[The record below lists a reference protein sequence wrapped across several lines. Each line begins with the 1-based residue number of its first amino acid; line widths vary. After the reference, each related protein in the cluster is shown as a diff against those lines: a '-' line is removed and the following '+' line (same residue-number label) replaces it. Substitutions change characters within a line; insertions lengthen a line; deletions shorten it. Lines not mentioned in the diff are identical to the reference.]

1 MAERPRR
8 GTNLPGKDA
17 RIDSGTAHSA
27 RVCNYWLGGKDNFPA
42 GREAAER
49 VLAVS
54 PGLRFRA
61 DGIHAARRKPRGR
74 FGLGSRPTSTTSRAI
89 GLVRA

>member
-1 MAERPRR
+1 MTERPRR
-8 GTNLPGKDA
+8 GTNLPGKVA

-27 RVCNYWLGGKDNFPA
+27 RVYNYWLDGKDNFPA
-42 GREAAER
+42 NREAEER

-54 PGLRFRA
+54 PGLRLQA